1 MPDLFTDEYE
11 RAKIRWDKAK
21 ANYDESLRLYDAIY
35 ILLKHNYEDLTEA
48 YKEFH
53 SQQSK
58 TIKIAKNLRSI
69 QIKAVK
75 KGE

>member
-1 MPDLFTDEYE
+1 MPDLFTDEYD
-11 RAKIRWDKAK
+11 RAKKNWEKAK

-35 ILLKHNYEDLTEA
+35 ILLKHNYEELTET
-48 YKEFH
+48 YKEF
-53 SQQSK
+53 SAQQSK
-58 TIKIAKNLRSI
+58 TIKTAKNLRSI